1 MVSFSLDASKAL
13 ADQQTMTMMVR
24 LFGENKTPPPLVLKA
39 TAQKLTENT
48 YSFLNKAFPEM
59 SADEA
64 LDMAMQRL
72 CPESYRHCVRV
83 GELASRFARM
93 LGLDRKFRK
102 DLKRSAKLKEGGFL
116 ALTLAAFDDFD
127 QDEFMEAMLMGGE
140 YHDIGKLAIPAEI
153 INKPDR
159 LTEEEYE
166 LVQLHPV
173 IGEAMLVPL
182 EAPELILASVR
193 GHHERWDGEGYP
205 DGLAGD
211 AIPLVA
217 RMLSIVDTFDA
228 MTGSRPYRS
237 RVSCEE
243 AAEEI
248 IRHAGTQFDPELA
261 RLFCQLVLEES
272 E

>member
-1 MVSFSLDASKAL
+1 MKNVIVCMGFLILALFMCGCTTTSQEPASAVHETPDLLGNWSGTMYGYIEGTGYTNFSEE
-13 ADQQTMTMMVR
+13 TMTMMVR

-182 EAPELILASVR
+182 EAPELIL
-193 GHHERWDGEGYP
+193 ER
-205 DGLAGD
+205 AID
-211 AIPLVA
+211 AFELVA
-217 RMLSIVDTFDA
+217 NTVEQIAVK
-228 MTGSRPYRS
+228 
-237 RVSCEE
+237 
-243 AAEEI
+243 
-248 IRHAGTQFDPELA
+248 
-261 RLFCQLVLEES
+261 ES
-272 E
+272 